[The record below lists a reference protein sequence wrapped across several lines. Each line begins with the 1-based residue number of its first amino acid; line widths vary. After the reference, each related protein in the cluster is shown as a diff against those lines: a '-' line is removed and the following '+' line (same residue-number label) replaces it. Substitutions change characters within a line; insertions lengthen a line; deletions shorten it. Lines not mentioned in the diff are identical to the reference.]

1 CWQRHVQMDVHRCVG
16 IAPAQYRI
24 RLIGW
29 LILFH
34 FPFYAFA
41 ARKQRNLE
49 QWGGMRLYAAH
60 LDFDSIAEEINI
72 PTDFDDAVTE
82 AAAQARDRFPS
93 TRTDMRDLPLV
104 TIDPQGSMD
113 LDQGCSSTS
122 LLSALAILSTTPSRM
137 SQLS

>member
-1 CWQRHVQMDVHRCVG
+1 MDVHRCVG

-60 LDFDSIAEEINI
+60 LDFDSIAEEVNI
-72 PTDFDDAVTE
+72 PTDFDDAGT
-82 AAAQARDRFPS
+82 APHAQPRDRFPS
-93 TRTDMRDLPLV
+93 TRPEMRDLPLV
-104 TIDPQGSMD
+104 TIDRHGLLE
-113 LDQGCSSTS
+113 LDH
-122 LLSALAILSTTPSRM
+122 ALFRDQPADGAGHVVNY
-137 SQLS
+137 